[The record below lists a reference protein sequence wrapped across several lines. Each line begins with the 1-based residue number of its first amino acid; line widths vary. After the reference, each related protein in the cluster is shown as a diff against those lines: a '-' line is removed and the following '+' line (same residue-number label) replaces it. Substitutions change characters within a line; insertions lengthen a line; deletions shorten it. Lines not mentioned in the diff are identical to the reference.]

1 MEKLFLIDGNA
12 VAYRAFFAIKSLA
25 TSYGQPTNAVLGF
38 LNILNRIVRE
48 TAPDY
53 LACAFD
59 SPGETFR
66 HQVFAEYKVNRPGMP
81 EELVSQLSL
90 IKEVL
95 SAYQIPILEQPGL
108 EADDI
113 LKDLAVTGSG
123 KGFQVYIVTADKD
136 LLQLV
141 SERIKVFHPQ
151 TYEIMDREKVQ
162 ERFGLPPEK
171 IPDLM
176 ALTGDSIDNIPGVKG
191 IGDKTAVPL
200 IQRFGSIE
208 NLYQHLEEVPGAA
221 VRQKLVEGKE
231 SAFLSKCLATLFG
244 APSFTSIPSDF
255 SEYRRQ
261 DPDKPKLAE
270 IYRRLEFR
278 KLLKEVEISPAVD
291 YLLFTPNSTA
301 KQDVAVVANLARLKE
316 PTKVGNYI
324 SIDFADLL
332 QDPKPYISS
341 LASPNVLK
349 AGTDLKDK
357 LRQLHLKLPPHLTSP
372 LRGEK
377 TGEGVG
383 ETEMKI
389 SPPFFDFNIAAVLC
403 EKQAPAFAKAS
414 TDASAGEASPAL
426 SLRGSESDRG
436 NPASEMEEIFH
447 FYQNELKIQGL
458 TKLFEEVE
466 MPLLPVLSKMEKTGV
481 YLDTPY
487 LRDLGQHFDEVLKNL
502 ESEIFQIA
510 GQPFNLNSP
519 AQLSVVLFENLKLPV
534 VRKTKTGFS
543 TDSSVLDALAPLHPV
558 IPLILNY
565 RQIAKLNSTY
575 VQALPELVSPE
586 DNRLHTT
593 FNQVGAATGRLSSEK
608 PNLQNIPLA
617 TPEGGSIRR
626 AFCRQNP
633 GDILCSFDYSQIE
646 LRILAHLSQDSLL
659 VNAFR
664 EDRDIHAETARV
676 LFHTSSDSPL
686 TLSSLPRG
694 ERKGEEVISPEQRRI
709 AKTVNFGIIYGMS
722 AFGLAKELRISP
734 EEAQN
739 FITAYF
745 EKYAGVN
752 DFIDRTIESA
762 REKGYVTTLLGR
774 KRSIPG
780 INSRRNNERLLAER
794 LAVNTPIQGSAADI
808 IKVAMVKID
817 RGLTNQTL
825 SGRMILQ
832 IHDELL
838 FEIPETEKET
848 WIPLV
853 KNAMEKALPLSVP
866 VKVSI
871 KSGRNWQDMSDT

>member
-25 TSYGQPTNAVLGF
+25 TSYGQSTNAVLGF
-38 LNILNRIVRE
+38 LNILNRIIRE
-48 TAPDY
+48 TTPEY

-113 LKDLAVTGSG
+113 LKDLATTGSK
-123 KGFQVYIVTADKD
+123 KGLQVYIVTADKD

-141 SERIKVFHPQ
+141 SEQIKVFHPQ

-162 ERFGLPPEK
+162 EKFGLPPEK

-191 IGDKTAVPL
+191 IGDKTAIPL

-208 NLYQHLEEVPGAA
+208 NLYQRLEEVPGDA
-221 VRQKLVEGKE
+221 VRQKLAEGKE
-231 SAFLSKCLATLFG
+231 SAFLSKRLATLLG
-244 APSFTSIPSDF
+244 GSPSFNSIPSDF
-255 SEYRRQ
+255 SEYRLQ
-261 DPDKPKLAE
+261 NPDKPKLAG

-291 YLLFTPNSTA
+291 YLLFIPGGAVDFNS
-301 KQDVAVVANLARLKE
+301 
-316 PTKVGNYI
+316 
-324 SIDFADLL
+324 LL
-332 QDPKPYISS
+332 QNPKEYLPA
-341 LASPNVLK
+341 LTSPDIIK
-349 AGTDLKDK
+349 AGSNLKDK
-357 LRQLHLKLPPHLTSP
+357 LHQIPSVP
-372 LRGEK
+372 
-377 TGEGVG
+377 
-383 ETEMKI
+383 I
-389 SPPFFDFNIAAVLC
+389 SPPFFDFTIAAALC
-403 EKQAPAFAKAS
+403 EKQAPPPHPS
-414 TDASAGEASPAL
+414 PIPTGERLGEGA
-426 SLRGSESDRG
+426 
-436 NPASEMEEIFH
+436 EETLH
-447 FYQNELKIQGL
+447 FYQNELETQGL

-466 MPLLPVLSKMEKTGV
+466 MPLLPILSKMEEAGV
-481 YLDTPY
+481 YLDIPY
-487 LRDLGQHFDEVLKNL
+487 LQDLGQHFDKVLKNL
-502 ESEIFQIA
+502 ESEIFRMS

-519 AQLSVVLFENLKLPV
+519 AQLSVILFENLKLPIV
-534 VRKTKTGFS
+534 KKTKTGFS

-575 VQALPELVSPE
+575 VRALPELVSPE

-593 FNQVGAATGRLSSEK
+593 FNQIGAATGRLSSEK

-633 GDILCSFDYSQIE
+633 GDMLLSFDYSQIE
-646 LRILAHLSQDSLL
+646 LRILAHLSGDALL
-659 VNAFR
+659 TGAFQ
-664 EDRDIHAETARV
+664 EDRDIHTETARI
-676 LFHTSSDSPL
+676 LFNS
-686 TLSSLPRG
+686 
-694 ERKGEEVISPEQRRI
+694 VSPEHRRI

-745 EKYAGVN
+745 EKYSGVK
-752 DFIDRTIESA
+752 DFLDRTIESA

-774 KRSIPG
+774 RRSIPG
-780 INSRRNNERLLAER
+780 MNSRRNNERLLAER

-808 IKVAMVKID
+808 IKLAMIKID
-817 RGLTNQTL
+817 RGLTTQNL
-825 SGRMILQ
+825 RGRMVLQ

-838 FEIPETEKET
+838 FEIPETELQEWT
-848 WIPLV
+848 PLV
-853 KNAMEKALPLSVP
+853 KDAMERAIPLSVP
-866 VKVSI
+866 VKVSV
-871 KSGRNWQDMSDT
+871 KSGQNWQDMNGT

>member
-38 LNILNRIVRE
+38 LNILNRIIRE

-66 HQVFAEYKVNRPGMP
+66 HRAFAEYKVNRPGMP
-81 EELVSQLSL
+81 EELASQLSL
-90 IKEVL
+90 IKEVI
-95 SAYQIPILEQPGL
+95 SAHQIPILEQPGL

-113 LKDLAVTGSG
+113 LKDLAVMGSE
-123 KGFQVYIVTADKD
+123 KGLEVYIVTADKD

-162 ERFGLPPEK
+162 EKFGLPPEK

-191 IGDKTAVPL
+191 IGEKTAIPL
-200 IQRFGSIE
+200 IQQFGSIE
-208 NLYQHLEEVPGAA
+208 NLYQRLEEVFSEV

-231 SAFLSKCLATLFG
+231 SAFLSKRLATLLPLITLGDPERVALRIYPLPTGERQGEGELNFD
-244 APSFTSIPSDF
+244 SF
-255 SEYRRQ
+255 RLQ

-278 KLLKEVEISPAVD
+278 KLLKGVDAEPATDFLLLLPSSPPRGEDKGEGEVVD
-291 YLLFTPNSTA
+291 FSA
-301 KQDVAVVANLARLKE
+301 
-316 PTKVGNYI
+316 
-324 SIDFADLL
+324 LL
-332 QDPKPYISS
+332 QNPEPYLSS
-341 LASPNVLK
+341 LTSPDVLK
-349 AGTDLKDK
+349 AGANLKDK
-357 LRQLHLKLPPHLTSP
+357 LHQLSSP
-372 LRGEK
+372 RGGEDE
-377 TGEGVG
+377 GEGVNV
-383 ETEMKI
+383 
-389 SPPFFDFNIAAVLC
+389 SPPFFDFNIAAALC
-403 EKQAPAFAKAS
+403 EKQAP
-414 TDASAGEASPAL
+414 SAEPEATL
-426 SLRGSESDRG
+426 
-436 NPASEMEEIFH
+436 H
-447 FYQNELKIQGL
+447 FYQNELETQNL

-466 MPLLPVLSKMEKTGV
+466 MPLLPVLAKMEEAGV
-481 YLDTPY
+481 YLDIPY
-487 LRDLGQHFDEVLKNL
+487 LQDLGQHFDEVLKNL
-502 ESEIFQIA
+502 ESEIFHLS

-519 AQLSVVLFENLKLPV
+519 AQLSIILFENLKLPV
-534 VRKTKTGFS
+534 VKKTKTGFS
-543 TDSSVLDALAPLHPV
+543 TDSSVLDTLMPLHPV

-575 VQALPELVSPE
+575 VRALPELVSPE

-593 FNQVGAATGRLSSEK
+593 FNPVGAATGRLSSEK

-646 LRILAHLSQDSLL
+646 LRILAHLSGDNLL
-659 VNAFR
+659 VNAFQ
-664 EDRDIHAETARV
+664 EDRDIHTETARI
-676 LFHTSSDSPL
+676 LFNSS
-686 TLSSLPRG
+686 
-694 ERKGEEVISPEQRRI
+694 SPEQRRI

-745 EKYAGVN
+745 EKYAGVK

-762 REKGYVTTLLGR
+762 REKGCVATLLGR
-774 KRSIPG
+774 RRSIPG
-780 INSRRNNERLLAER
+780 MNSRRANERLLAER

-808 IKVAMVKID
+808 IKIAMVKID
-817 RGLTNQTL
+817 RDLTSQKL
-825 SGRMILQ
+825 RGRMILQ

-838 FEIPETEKET
+838 FEIPETEKEV

-853 KNAMEKALPLSVP
+853 KDAMEKALPLSVP
-866 VKVSI
+866 VKVSV
-871 KSGRNWQDMSDT
+871 KSGRNWQDMEGCNVGA

>member
-12 VAYRAFFAIKSLA
+12 VAYRAFFAIKNLA

-38 LNILNRIVRE
+38 LNILNRIIRE
-48 TAPDY
+48 KSPDY

-66 HQVFAEYKVNRPGMP
+66 HKVFAEYKINRPGMP
-81 EELVSQLSL
+81 EEMASQLSL

-113 LKDLAVTGSG
+113 LKNMALKGSENG
-123 KGFQVYIVTADKD
+123 LQVYIVTADKD

-151 TYEIMDREKVQ
+151 TYEIMDQEKVQ
-162 ERFGLPPEK
+162 EKFGLPPEK

-208 NLYQHLEEVPGAA
+208 NLYQHLEEVPSEA
-221 VRQKLVEGKE
+221 VRQKLIEGKE
-231 SAFLSKCLATLFG
+231 PAFLSKRLATLL
-244 APSFTSIPSDF
+244 PSHSDPAQKGKDKGESESDF
-255 SEYRRQ
+255 NSFRLQ
-261 DPDKPKLAE
+261 KPDKPKLAQ

-278 KLLKEVEISPAVD
+278 KLLKEVETSPAVD
-291 YLLFTPNSTA
+291 CLLFIPG
-301 KQDVAVVANLARLKE
+301 DIV
-316 PTKVGNYI
+316 
-324 SIDFADLL
+324 DFSALL
-332 QDPKPYISS
+332 QNTKPYLSF
-341 LASPNVLK
+341 LTSPKVLK
-349 AGTDLKDK
+349 AGTNIKEK
-357 LRQLHLKLPPHLTSP
+357 LHQLHFKL
-372 LRGEK
+372 
-377 TGEGVG
+377 
-383 ETEMKI
+383 
-389 SPPFFDFNIAAVLC
+389 SPPFFDFKIAATLC
-403 EKQAPAFAKAS
+403 EKQAP
-414 TDASAGEASPAL
+414 SAEPKEI
-426 SLRGSESDRG
+426 LR
-436 NPASEMEEIFH
+436 
-447 FYQNELKIQGL
+447 FYQNELENQGL
-458 TKLFEEVE
+458 IKLFEEVE
-466 MPLLPVLSKMEKTGV
+466 MPLLPVLSKMEEAGV
-481 YLDTPY
+481 YLDIPY

-502 ESEIFQIA
+502 ESEIFRMA

-519 AQLSVVLFENLKLPV
+519 PQLSTVLFENLKLPV
-534 VRKTKTGFS
+534 VKKIKTGFS

-575 VQALPELVSPE
+575 VQALPEMVSPK

-626 AFCRQNP
+626 AFCRQNQ
-633 GDILCSFDYSQIE
+633 GDVLCSFDYSQIE
-646 LRILAHLSQDSLL
+646 LRILAHLSGDSLL
-659 VNAFR
+659 LSAFQ
-664 EDRDIHAETARV
+664 EGRDIHTETARI
-676 LFHTSSDSPL
+676 LFNSS
-686 TLSSLPRG
+686 SS
-694 ERKGEEVISPEQRRI
+694 EQRRI
-709 AKTVNFGIIYGMS
+709 AKTVNFGVIYGMS
-722 AFGLAKELRISP
+722 AFGLARELRISP
-734 EEAQN
+734 EEAQS

-745 EKYAGVN
+745 EKYAGVKE
-752 DFIDRTIESA
+752 FIEQTIESA
-762 REKGYVTTLLGR
+762 QEKGYVTTLLDR
-774 KRSIPG
+774 RRSIPG

-808 IKVAMVKID
+808 IKLAMVKID
-817 RGLTNQTL
+817 RDLASQNL
-825 SGRMILQ
+825 RGRMILQ

-838 FEIPETEKET
+838 FEIPEAEKEI

-853 KNAMEKALPLSVP
+853 KNAMENALPLSVP
-866 VKVSI
+866 VIVSV
-871 KSGRNWQDMSDT
+871 KSGLNWQDMNDI

>member
-12 VAYRAFFAIKSLA
+12 VAYRAFFAIKNLS
-25 TSYGQPTNAVLGF
+25 TSYGQSTNAVLGF
-38 LNILNRIVRE
+38 LNILNRIIRE

-113 LKDLAVTGSG
+113 LKDLAVMGSE

-191 IGDKTAVPL
+191 IGDKTAIPL

-208 NLYQHLEEVPGAA
+208 NLYQHLEEVSSEV

-231 SAFLSKCLATLFG
+231 SAFLSKRLATLFG
-244 APSFTSIPSDF
+244 TPSFTSIPSDF
-255 SEYRRQ
+255 SEYHLQ
-261 DPDKPKLAE
+261 NPDKPKLAE

-291 YLLFTPNSTA
+291 YLLFIPGDT
-301 KQDVAVVANLARLKE
+301 V
-316 PTKVGNYI
+316 
-324 SIDFADLL
+324 DFGALL
-332 QDPKPYISS
+332 QNPEPYLSS
-341 LASPNVLK
+341 LTSPDVLK
-349 AGTDLKDK
+349 AGANLKDK
-357 LRQLHLKLPPHLTSP
+357 LHQLHLKL
-372 LRGEK
+372 
-377 TGEGVG
+377 
-383 ETEMKI
+383 
-389 SPPFFDFNIAAVLC
+389 SPPFFDFNIAAALC
-403 EKQAPAFAKAS
+403 EKQAP
-414 TDASAGEASPAL
+414 SADPKEAL
-426 SLRGSESDRG
+426 
-436 NPASEMEEIFH
+436 H
-447 FYQNELKIQGL
+447 FYQNELRAQGL
-458 TKLFEEVE
+458 IKLFEEVE
-466 MPLLPVLSKMEKTGV
+466 MPLLPVLAKMEETGV
-481 YLDTPY
+481 YLDIPY
-487 LRDLGQHFDEVLKNL
+487 LQELGQHFDEVLKNL
-502 ESEIFQIA
+502 ESEIFRMA

-519 AQLSVVLFENLKLPV
+519 AQLSIVLFENLKLPV
-534 VRKTKTGFS
+534 VKKTKTGFS
-543 TDSSVLDALAPLHPV
+543 TDSSVLDTLAPLHPV

-575 VQALPELVSPE
+575 VRALPELVSPE

-646 LRILAHLSQDSLL
+646 LRILAYLSGDSLL
-659 VNAFR
+659 VSAFQ
-664 EDRDIHAETARV
+664 EDRDIHTETAHII
-676 LFHTSSDSPL
+676 FHLSSPL
-686 TLSSLPRG
+686 EG
-694 ERKGEEVISPEQRRI
+694 EGDISPEQRRI

-745 EKYAGVN
+745 EKYAGVKV
-752 DFIDRTIESA
+752 FIDRTIKSA

-774 KRSIPG
+774 RRSIQG

-817 RGLTNQTL
+817 RDLTSQNL
-825 SGRMILQ
+825 RGRMILQ

-838 FEIPETEKET
+838 FEIPETEKEI

-853 KNAMEKALPLSVP
+853 KDAMEKALPLSVP
-866 VKVSI
+866 VKVSV
-871 KSGRNWQDMSDT
+871 KSGRNWQEMNIT

>member
-38 LNILNRIVRE
+38 LNILNRIIRE

-66 HQVFAEYKVNRPGMP
+66 HRVFAEYKVNRPGMP
-81 EELVSQLSL
+81 EELVKQLFL

-95 SAYQIPILEQPGL
+95 SAYQVPVLEQPGL

-113 LKDLAVTGSG
+113 LKNLAITGSE
-123 KGFQVYIVTADKD
+123 KGLQVYIVTADKD

-191 IGDKTAVPL
+191 IGDKTAIPL
-200 IQRFGSIE
+200 IQQFGSIE
-208 NLYQHLEEVPGAA
+208 NLYQRLEEVSSGV
-221 VRQKLVEGKE
+221 VRQKLVEGRE
-231 SAFLSKCLATLFG
+231 SAFLSKRLATLFG
-244 APSFTSIPSDF
+244 AHSFISIPSDF
-255 SEYRRQ
+255 SEYRLRE
-261 DPDKPKLAE
+261 PDKPKLAG

-278 KLLKEVEISPAVD
+278 KLLKEVEIPPAVD
-291 YLLFTPNSTA
+291 YLLLLPLSPHRGEDRSGFAAQAS
-301 KQDVAVVANLARLKE
+301 KGEGDVV
-316 PTKVGNYI
+316 
-324 SIDFADLL
+324 DFNALL
-332 QDPKPYISS
+332 QNPEPYLPS
-341 LASPNVLK
+341 LTSPDVLK
-349 AGTDLKDK
+349 AGADLKDK
-357 LRQLHLKLPPHLTSP
+357 LHQLSSKFSPPPSSSP
-372 LRGEK
+372 INGEESPSP
-377 TGEGVG
+377 GGRGVG
-383 ETEMKI
+383 KGEI
-389 SPPFFDFNIAAVLC
+389 SGPFFDFSIAAALC
-403 EKQAPAFAKAS
+403 EKQAPFPALPPGGGGAG
-414 TDASAGEASPAL
+414 GEAKET
-426 SLRGSESDRG
+426 LR
-436 NPASEMEEIFH
+436 
-447 FYQNELKIQGL
+447 FYQNELETQDL
-458 TKLFEEVE
+458 MKLFREVE
-466 MPLLPVLSKMEKTGV
+466 MPLLPVLSEMEEAGI
-481 YLDTPY
+481 YLDIPY
-487 LRDLGQHFDEVLKNL
+487 LQDLGRHFDEVLKNL
-502 ESEIFQIA
+502 ESEIFRMA

-519 AQLSVVLFENLKLPV
+519 AQLSTILFESLKLPAV
-534 VRKTKTGFS
+534 KKTKTGFS

-575 VQALPELVSPE
+575 VRALPELVSPE

-633 GDILCSFDYSQIE
+633 GDTLCSFDYSQIE
-646 LRILAHLSQDSLL
+646 LRILAHLSGDRLL
-659 VNAFR
+659 VSAFQ
-664 EDRDIHAETARV
+664 EDRDIHTETARV
-676 LFHTSSDSPL
+676 LFRKTSSAKCQASNLEVAP
-686 TLSSLPRG
+686 
-694 ERKGEEVISPEQRRI
+694 EERRI

-745 EKYAGVN
+745 EKYAGVK

-762 REKGYVTTLLGR
+762 RENGYVSTLLGR
-774 KRSIPG
+774 RRSIPG
-780 INSRRNNERLLAER
+780 MNSRRNNERFLAER

-808 IKVAMVKID
+808 IKVAMVKISRD
-817 RGLTNQTL
+817 LTSQNL
-825 SGRMILQ
+825 IGRMILQ

-838 FEIPETEKET
+838 FEIPETEKEI

-853 KNAMEKALPLSVP
+853 KDAMEGALPLSVP
-866 VKVSI
+866 VKVSV
-871 KSGRNWQDMSDT
+871 KSGRNWQDLS